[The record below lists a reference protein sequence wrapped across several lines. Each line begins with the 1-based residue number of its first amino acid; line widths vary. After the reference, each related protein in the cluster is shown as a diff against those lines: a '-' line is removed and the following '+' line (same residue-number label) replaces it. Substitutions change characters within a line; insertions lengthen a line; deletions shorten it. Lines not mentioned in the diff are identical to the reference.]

1 MQRIARLY
9 VHVPGYDS
17 GILEHAGQHVFAYD
31 HAVLGVPDAAISLTM
46 PVRLPSYQS
55 TPMLPALQTFMPEG
69 FIADRIGERFGKTIK
84 MNDMALLALSA
95 GDSIGRL
102 RVSVE
107 RDIRPQTGAVQL
119 KELLADQG
127 NRDLFADLCER
138 YLLGSAVAGVQ
149 PKVLLNAERIDAE
162 HSRGGDNEK
171 MSLVDRATVR
181 AAQYIVKAGDGE
193 FPDLAANEFHC
204 LSIAK
209 NAGLEVPEFWLSE
222 DQKRLVVERFDRR
235 DGAVLGFEDMVSLQG
250 KQNAD
255 KYDGSIE
262 SVAKAIRLNASAAH
276 VQSSLAALFASVA
289 LSVMLRN
296 GDAHL
301 KNFGLLYTSPTSS
314 DCRLSPVYDIVTT
327 TLYLPR
333 DRMALSLARERGW
346 PTDEILLKF
355 ARYVCAVSSPDAA
368 LARIAEAI
376 TDYAPT
382 QAEPTWHRQKQAL
395 APQFRNSRAI

>member
-9 VHVPGYDS
+9 VHVPDCYS
-17 GILEHAGQHVFAYD
+17 GILEHARQHVFAYD
-31 HAVLGVPDAAISLTM
+31 HAVFGVPNAAISLTM
-46 PVRLPSYQS
+46 PVRVPSYQS

-69 FIADRIGERFGKTIK
+69 FIADRIRERFGKTIK

-95 GDSIGRL
+95 GDAIGRL

-107 RDIRPQTGAVQL
+107 QERLPQTGAVQL

-127 NRDLFADLCER
+127 NRDLFGDLCER
-138 YLLGSAVAGVQ
+138 YLFGSAVAGVQ
-149 PKVLLNAERIDAE
+149 PKVLLTAESVDAE
-162 HSRGGDNEK
+162 YPRGDHNK
-171 MSLVDRATVR
+171 LSLVDHATVR

-209 NAGLEVPEFWLSE
+209 NAGLEVPQFWLSE
-222 DQKRLVVERFDRR
+222 DQKRLVIERFDREG
-235 DGAVLGFEDMVSLQG
+235 GAVLGFEDMVSLKG

-262 SVAKAIRLNASAAH
+262 SVAKAIRLTASPAH
-276 VQSSLAALFASVA
+276 VQSSLAALFTSVA
-289 LSVMLRN
+289 LSVLLRN

-301 KNFGLLYTSPTSS
+301 KNFGLLYTSPTST

-333 DRMALSLARERGW
+333 DRMALSLARDRGW
-346 PTDEILLKF
+346 PMDDALIKF
-355 ARYVCAVSSPDAA
+355 AREVCAVRAPGDV
-368 LARIAEAI
+368 LTRIAEAI

-382 QAEPTWHRQKQAL
+382 QAAATWRRQKQVL
-395 APQFRNSRAI
+395 APQFCHGGAAQ

>member
-9 VHVPGYDS
+9 VHVPDYDS

-46 PVRLPSYQS
+46 PVRVPSYQS
-55 TPMLPALQTFMPEG
+55 TPMLSALQTFMPEG
-69 FIADRIGERFGKTIK
+69 FIADRIRERFGKTIK

-95 GDSIGRL
+95 GDAIGRL

-107 RDIRPQTGAVQL
+107 RDQVLQTGAVQL
-119 KELLADQG
+119 NELLADQG

-149 PKVLLNAERIDAE
+149 PKVLLNAERAAAE
-162 HSRGGDNEK
+162 YTRGGDDK

-181 AAQYIVKAGDGE
+181 AAQYLVKAGDGE

-209 NAGLEVPEFWLSE
+209 NAGLEVPQFWLSE
-222 DQKRLVVERFDRR
+222 DQKRLVIERFDRVA
-235 DGAVLGFEDMVSLQG
+235 GSVLGFEDMVSLQG

-262 SVAKAIRLNASAAH
+262 SVAKAIQLNASPAH
-276 VQSSLAALFASVA
+276 VQSSLTALFASVA
-289 LSVMLRN
+289 LSVALRN

-301 KNFGLLYTSPTSS
+301 KNFGLLYSSPTSS

-333 DRMALSLARERGW
+333 DRMALSLARDRGW
-346 PTDEILLKF
+346 PMDETLIKF
-355 ARYVCAVSSPDAA
+355 ARDVCAVRAPSEV

-382 QAEPTWHRQKQAL
+382 QAAMVWRRQKQAL
-395 APQFRNSRAI
+395 APQFRDVDTI

>member
-9 VHVPGYDS
+9 VHVPEHCA
-17 GILEHAGQHVFAYD
+17 GILEHAGQHVFSYD
-31 HAVLGVPDAAISLTM
+31 HAVLKIPDTAISLTM

-69 FIADRIGERFGKTIK
+69 FIADRIRERFGKTIK

-95 GDSIGRL
+95 GDAIGRL

-107 RDIRPQTGAVQL
+107 RDSAPQTSVVEL
-119 KELLADQG
+119 RELLADQG

-138 YLLGSAVAGVQ
+138 YLFSSAVAGVQ
-149 PKVLLNAERIDAE
+149 PKVLLNAERAE
-162 HSRGGDNEK
+162 TENPRSSTEK
-171 MSLVDRATVR
+171 ISLGERATVR

-222 DQKRLVVERFDRR
+222 DEKRLVIARFDRR
-235 DGAVLGFEDMVSLQG
+235 NGAILGFEDMVSLQG

-255 KYDGSIE
+255 KYDGSVE
-262 SVAKAIRLNASAAH
+262 SVAKAIALNASPKH
-276 VQSSLAALFASVA
+276 VHASLAALFDSVV
-289 LSVMLRN
+289 LSVTLRN

-301 KNFGLLYTSPTSS
+301 KNFGLLYSSPTSD

-327 TLYLPR
+327 TMYLPG
-333 DRMALSLARERGW
+333 DRMALGLAKSRGW
-346 PTDEILLKF
+346 PTEETLLKF
-355 ARYVCAVSSPDAA
+355 GREVCGVRAA
-368 LARIAEAI
+368 NEVLARVADAVNE
-376 TDYAPT
+376 YKPT
-382 QAEPTWHRQKQAL
+382 QTEAVWRRQRQAL
-395 APQFRNSRAI
+395 APQFWGG

>member
-1 MQRIARLY
+1 MQRISRLY
-9 VHVPGYDS
+9 VHVPNHCS

-31 HAVLGVPDAAISLTM
+31 HAQLANPDSAISLTM

-69 FIADRIGERFGKTIK
+69 FIADKIRERFGKTIK
-84 MNDMALLALSA
+84 LNDMALLALSA
-95 GDSIGRL
+95 GDAIGRL

-107 RDIRPQTGAVQL
+107 QDSAAQTGPAQL
-119 KELLADQG
+119 TELLADQG

-138 YLLGSAVAGVQ
+138 YLFGSAVAGVQ
-149 PKVLLNAERIDAE
+149 PKVLLSAERVDTEMAQPVT
-162 HSRGGDNEK
+162 EK
-171 MSLVDRATVR
+171 ISLSDRATVR

-193 FPDLAANEFHC
+193 YPDLAANEFHC

-209 NAGLEVPEFWLSE
+209 NAGLDVPEFWLSA
-222 DQKRLVVERFDRR
+222 DQKRLVIARFDRHN
-235 DGAVLGFEDMVSLQG
+235 GVALGFEDMVSLQG

-262 SVAKAIRLNASAAH
+262 SVAKAITLNASPAY

-289 LSVMLRN
+289 LSVILRN

-301 KNFGLLYTSPTSS
+301 KNFGLLYSSPTSV

-327 TLYLPR
+327 TMYLPG
-333 DRMALSLARERGW
+333 DRMALSLARNRGW
-346 PTDEILLKF
+346 PTDEVLTQF
-355 ARYVCAVSSPDAA
+355 GHAVCAVRAPHDV
-368 LARIAEAI
+368 LTRIADAVA
-376 TDYAPT
+376 DYAPT
-382 QAEPTWHRQKQAL
+382 QAETVWQQQRQAL
-395 APQFRNSRAI
+395 APQFRAA